1 MKVIDRMEKIL
12 SNALQTQEF
21 GGLIGAA
28 HVPGTSI
35 TLEGQI
41 GAGKTTFARGFLR
54 SLNYEGH
61 VKSPTFTL
69 IEYYEFESYSLFH
82 IDLFRVNDVSELDY
96 LGLDAYSKN
105 KITYLIEW
113 PKFDLEFMSKVDLN
127 INFKVSDKGRGRVA
141 SIAAYTQ
148 EGRKLV
154 QGLKS

>member
-1 MKVIDRMEKIL
+1 MKVIDHVEKNL
-12 SNALQTQEF
+12 SDELETQKF
-21 GGLIGAA
+21 GAKIGAA

-69 IEYYEFESYSLFH
+69 IEYYEFESYNLFH
-82 IDLFRVNDVSELDY
+82 IDLFRVNDVNELDY

-105 KITYLIEW
+105 KTTFLIEW
-113 PKFDLEFMSKVDLN
+113 PKFDLEFISKIDLN
-127 INFKVSDKGRGRVA
+127 INFKVSGKGRIA
-141 SIAAYTQ
+141 SIVAYT
-148 EGRKLV
+148 EKGRKLV